1 VRIRTRGCESFQVVA
16 GPEHYRERVVDA
28 PQVRYTRTHDG
39 VSIAY
44 AVLGDGPLDL
54 LCIPGFVSHLEVLFE
69 LPGADRYFGRLAS
82 FSRMIM
88 YDRRGQGLSDRPP
101 EPPTLEESMEDA
113 RAVLDAVGAEQVA
126 VYAVSEG
133 GMTSALLAA
142 SYPERVS
149 ALALYGAWA
158 RMLAAPDYPAGV
170 PREAFERFV
179 DAARQDW
186 GGPVALRLWAPTMAD
201 DPEARRWWAKL
212 LRTGTSPAGVEA
224 LVRLYTEIDARHVLP
239 TIAAPTLV
247 LHRERDRM
255 IRFDAAR
262 AIAEAIPGARLVAL
276 DGDDH
281 LPFMDPDQII
291 DEVQEFLTGHRT
303 APEPDRVLATVMF
316 TDIVDSTS
324 KAAQLGDHR
333 WRELLERHDRL
344 VRREIERHRGREVKT
359 MGDGFLAIFDGPA
372 RAIRSATSACQAV
385 RPLGLEI
392 RAGLHTGE
400 LEVMDGDVGGIAVN
414 IGARVGALASPGEVL
429 VSRTVTDLVAGSG
442 IEFHD
447 RGTHPLRG
455 IPGEWQLYAVT
466 G

>member
-1 VRIRTRGCESFQVVA
+1 VKT
-16 GPEHYRERVVDA
+16 

-39 VSIAY
+39 VSIAF

-69 LPGADRYFGRLAS
+69 APDADRYFGRLAS
-82 FSRMIM
+82 FSRLIV
-88 YDRRGQGLSDRPP
+88 YDKRGQGLSDRPP
-101 EPPTLEESMEDA
+101 EPPTLEQSMEDA

-126 VYAVSEG
+126 VYGISEG
-133 GMTSALLAA
+133 GPTSALLAA

-149 ALALYGAWA
+149 ALALYGTWA
-158 RMLAAPDYPAGV
+158 RLLEAPDYPAGV
-170 PREAFERFV
+170 SLEAFERFV
-179 DAARQDW
+179 EVARKDW
-186 GGPVALRLWAPTMAD
+186 GGPVALRLWAPTLAD
-201 DPEARRWWAKL
+201 DPEVRRWWAKL
-212 LRTGTSPAGVEA
+212 LRTGTSPAGIEA
-224 LVRLYTEIDARHVLP
+224 LLRLYTGIDARQVLP

-247 LHRERDRM
+247 LHRKRDRM
-255 IRFDAAR
+255 VPFDAAR
-262 AIAEAIPGARLVAL
+262 AIAEAVPGARLVAL

-281 LPFMDPDQII
+281 LPFANPDQIM
-291 DEVQEFLTGHRT
+291 DEVEEFLTGHRSP
-303 APEPDRVLATVMF
+303 PEPDRVLATVMF

-324 KAAQLGDHR
+324 RAARLGDHR
-333 WRELLERHDRL
+333 WRELLERHDQL

-385 RPLGLEI
+385 RALGLEI

-400 LEVMDGDVGGIAVN
+400 LDVMDADIGGIAVN
-414 IGARVGALASPGEVL
+414 IGARVGALANPGEVL

-442 IEFHD
+442 IEFDD
-447 RGTHPLRG
+447 RGTHPLKG
-455 IPGEWQLYAVT
+455 VPGEWQLYAVK